1 MTGGT
6 SRLKQGAI
14 ATKDRHNGEV
24 YTTFI
29 GRHLLCATIYAVSSA
44 VMILAALCYQ
54 LPEATPLVA
63 AESSEAA
70 DPAER
75 KEEESTDGAEGKDEE
90 TGDESKRHAE
100 EKQHTDG
107 SKEEEVR
114 QTEPDEP

>member
-1 MTGGT
+1 MGFSSCLGLVTGGT

-54 LPEATPLVA
+54 LYSSCLSIRATLSPNLPW
-63 AESSEAA
+63 
-70 DPAER
+70 D
-75 KEEESTDGAEGKDEE
+75 
-90 TGDESKRHAE
+90 
-100 EKQHTDG
+100 KQIRITT
-107 SKEEEVR
+107 
-114 QTEPDEP
+114 QTRSRT